1 MNEQHIGL
9 IQDVRK
15 VEQEVFNKMAVIFTD
30 ALRAIDESVYL
41 AKKFA
46 VGDASLLE
54 LADSTG
60 SMM

>member
-1 MNEQHIGL
+1 
-9 IQDVRK
+9 
-15 VEQEVFNKMAVIFTD
+15 MAVIFTD

-54 LADSTG
+54 LADNTG